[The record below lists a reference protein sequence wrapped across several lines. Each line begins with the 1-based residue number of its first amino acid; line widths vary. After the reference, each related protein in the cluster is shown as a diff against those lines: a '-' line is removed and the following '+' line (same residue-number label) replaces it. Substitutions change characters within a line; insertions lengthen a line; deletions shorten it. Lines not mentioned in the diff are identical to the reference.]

1 MRKIALTL
9 LAMAFLVSVSAAQ
22 DNKSA
27 APKAKSEKISGW
39 ITDEKCASAKGTE
52 ASHVDCAKKCIE
64 SGIPAVFVSD
74 KGKKIYKID
83 NQDVA
88 KGHEGHHVKVTGQVT
103 GDSIHID
110 SVAMLKQP
118 KATAQTGEH
127 KPGM

>member
-1 MRKIALTL
+1 MKKIALTL

-52 ASHVDCAKKCIE
+52 ASHVDCAKKCIG

-74 KGKKIYKID
+74 KDKKIYKID
-83 NQDVA
+83 NQDAA
-88 KGHEGHHVKVTGQVT
+88 KGHEGHHVKVAGQVT

-110 SVAMLKQP
+110 TVTMLKQP

-127 KPGM
+127 KSGM